1 MYTVCWN
8 NCDNIGQLSL
18 IIMQFIICNYTCY
31 NYNNLHVII
40 CVYVQWVVFV
50 LYYLTHCK
58 LSNTSPSIFCIK
70 YHVSCQECMM
80 ESAKERERGGKR
92 PRVNE
97 IFILLTPSSGYT
109 IFKP

>member
-1 MYTVCWN
+1 MLLY
-8 NCDNIGQLSL
+8 S
-18 IIMQFIICNYTCY
+18 
-31 NYNNLHVII
+31 
-40 CVYVQWVVFV
+40 VYVQWVVFV

-70 YHVSCQECMM
+70 YHAYVSCQECMM
-80 ESAKERERGGKR
+80 ESAKERERSGKH